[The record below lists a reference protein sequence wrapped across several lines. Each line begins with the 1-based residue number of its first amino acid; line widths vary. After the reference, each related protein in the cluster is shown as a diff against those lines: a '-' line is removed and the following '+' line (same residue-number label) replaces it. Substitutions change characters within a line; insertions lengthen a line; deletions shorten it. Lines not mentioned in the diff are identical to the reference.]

1 MNESIQDV
9 AESLHLEREWLRVT
23 LASIGD
29 GVITTDTSCGVTYL
43 NPVAQSLTGW
53 TQEDAAGMSL
63 DVVFKIVNEESRRPV
78 ENPAIRAL
86 REGVVVGMANH
97 TLLIAKDGTE
107 RPIEDSAAPIRDAQ
121 GKVSGVVLVFRDSS
135 ERRRQEQAIQD
146 ALAYADNIIATLR
159 EPFLVLDKSLHVVT
173 ANQSFYQGFQ
183 VTPEETQGRY
193 IYDLGDRQWDIP
205 RLRELLEEVLPQDH
219 HFQDFA
225 VEHEFPTIGRKVM
238 LLNGRRIE
246 RPGNHSE
253 LILLAFE
260 DVTERRRLEKQLQEQ
275 TVALADLHH
284 RKDEFLAMLSHELR
298 NPLAPIA
305 NAVQILRLQEKEDPL
320 QHQARTII
328 ERQLG
333 QLTHL
338 VDDLLEVSRITTGRI
353 RLHRERLLLNGIV
366 ENGIETVRA
375 LIDQRRH
382 TLDVSLSLN
391 PIWLYADASRL
402 EQVVVNLLTNAAKYT
417 ADGGQISVCVEQEGN
432 EAVLRVRDT
441 GVGIAP
447 ELLPRIFDLF
457 TQAERSLDRSQGGLG
472 IGLSLVKQL
481 VEALHGGRVDV
492 VSVLGQGSEF
502 VVRLPIVSSLVLA
515 EIPRAEKTEPSS
527 PSLRILVVDDN
538 ADTAQSFG
546 MLLKSSGHEIRIAHD
561 GPTALEQAVDQQP
574 DAILLDLGLPGM
586 SGYEVA
592 QRIRRQPALQGI
604 VLIAMTGYGDETHRR
619 LSVESGFDHHL
630 VKPADFAKVLE
641 IMTTVKPSGGR
652 PA

>member
-1 MNESIQDV
+1 MNGSVQVVD
-9 AESLHLEREWLRVT
+9 ESLHLEREWLRVT
-23 LASIGD
+23 LESIGD
-29 GVITTDTSCGVTYL
+29 GVITTDNFGAVTFL

-53 TQEDAAGMSL
+53 TQAEAAGMPL
-63 DVVFKIVNEESRRPV
+63 DSVFKIVNEETRRPV

-86 REGVVVGMANH
+86 RDGVVVALANH

-107 RPIEDSAAPIRDAQ
+107 RPIEDSAAPIRDAL
-121 GKVSGVVLVFRDSS
+121 GEVSGVVLVFRDSS
-135 ERRRQEQAIQD
+135 ERRRQERAIQD
-146 ALAYADNIIATLR
+146 ALTYTDNIIATLR
-159 EPFLVLDKSLHVVT
+159 EPFLVLDNALHVVT

-205 RLRELLEEVLPQDH
+205 RLRELLEEVLPQNH
-219 HFQDFA
+219 FFQDFS
-225 VEHEFPTIGRKVM
+225 VEHDFPVIGRKIM
-238 LLNGRRIE
+238 LLNGRRIQ

-253 LILLAFE
+253 LILLAIE
-260 DVTERRRLEKQLQEQ
+260 DVTERSRLEKKLQEQ
-275 TVALADLHH
+275 AVALADLHR

-298 NPLAPIA
+298 NPLAPIS

-353 RLHRERLLLNGIV
+353 RLHRERLVLNGIV
-366 ENGIETVRA
+366 ENGIETVRS

-382 TLDVSLSLN
+382 TLKVSLSPH
-391 PIWLYADASRL
+391 PIWLFADPSRL

-417 ADGGQISVCVEQEGN
+417 ADGGQISISVEQAGE

-441 GVGIAP
+441 GVGISP

-457 TQAERSLDRSQGGLG
+457 AQAERSLDRSQGGLG

-481 VEALHGGRVDV
+481 VEDLHGGRVDV

-502 VVRLPIVSSLVLA
+502 VVRLPVVSSTPVL
-515 EIPRAEKTEPSS
+515 PLSVRAGGAEPSG
-527 PSLRILVVDDN
+527 PSLHVLVVDDN

-546 MLLKSSGHEIRIAHD
+546 MLLKSSGHDVRIAHD
-561 GPTALEQAVDQQP
+561 GPTALAQSLDHPP
-574 DAILLDLGLPGM
+574 DVILLDLGLPGM
-586 SGYEVA
+586 NGYEVA
-592 QRIRRQPALQGI
+592 QRIRREPALRST
-604 VLIAMTGYGDETHRR
+604 VLIAMTGYGDEEHRR
-619 LSVESGFDHHL
+619 HSTEAGFDHHL
-630 VKPADFAKVLE
+630 VKPADFSHLQE
-641 IMTTVKPSGGR
+641 ILATVKPR
-652 PA
+652 T

>member
-1 MNESIQDV
+1 MIESVQDV

-23 LASIGD
+23 LESIGD
-29 GVITTDTSCGVTYL
+29 GVITTDNFGAVTFL

-53 TQEDAAGMSL
+53 TQEEAAGMPL
-63 DVVFKIVNEESRRPV
+63 DDVFKIVNEETRRPV

-86 REGVVVGMANH
+86 RDGVVVALANH

-107 RPIEDSAAPIRDAQ
+107 RPIEDSAAPIRDAL
-121 GKVSGVVLVFRDSS
+121 GEVSGVVLVFRDSS
-135 ERRRQEQAIQD
+135 DRRQQERLVQD
-146 ALAYADNIIATLR
+146 ALTYTDNIIATLR
-159 EPFLVLDKSLHVVT
+159 EPFLVLDSALHVVT
-173 ANQSFYQGFQ
+173 ANQSFYQNFR

-205 RLRELLEEVLPQDH
+205 RLRELLEEVLPQSH
-219 HFQDFA
+219 FFQDFS
-225 VEHEFPTIGRKVM
+225 VEHDFPAIGRKIM
-238 LLNGRRIE
+238 LLNARRIQ

-253 LILLAFE
+253 LILLAIE
-260 DVTERRRLEKQLQEQ
+260 DVTERSRLEKKLQEQ
-275 TVALADLHH
+275 AVALADLHR

-298 NPLAPIA
+298 NPLAPIS

-366 ENGIETVRA
+366 ENGIETVRS

-382 TLDVSLSLN
+382 TLKVLLSPN
-391 PIWLYADASRL
+391 PIWLFADASRL

-417 ADGGQISVCVEQEGN
+417 ADGGQISISVEQAGE

-441 GVGIAP
+441 GVGISP
-447 ELLPRIFDLF
+447 ELVPRIFDLF

-481 VEALHGGRVDV
+481 VEDLHGGRVDV

-502 VVRLPIVSSLVLA
+502 VVRLPVVSSTPVLPLSDRAGGA
-515 EIPRAEKTEPSS
+515 EPNGT
-527 PSLRILVVDDN
+527 SLHVLVVDDN

-546 MLLKSSGHEIRIAHD
+546 MLLKSSGHEVRIAHD
-561 GPTALEQAVDQQP
+561 GPSALEQARDHSSDV
-574 DAILLDLGLPGM
+574 ILLDLGLPGM
-586 SGYEVA
+586 NGYEVA
-592 QRIRRQPALQGI
+592 QRIRREPALRNI
-604 VLIAMTGYGDETHRR
+604 LLIAMTGYGDETHRR
-619 LSVESGFDHHL
+619 LSEESGFDHHL
-630 VKPADFAKVLE
+630 VKPADFAEVQE
-641 IMTTVKPSGGR
+641 ILATVKPRS
-652 PA
+652 